1 MRFRLPVFVSAL
13 VLFAAVTAPAAE
25 LDDIRRLAD
34 EGQQDAA
41 LRRLDERL
49 VRDPSDVPA
58 RFLKGSI
65 LLQTGK
71 LGEAREAF
79 DEVTRRAPKLPEPY
93 NNLAVI
99 YAAQGDY
106 EKARQSLYKAEHQA
120 PDYAAAQI
128 NLGDLY
134 VKLAVDAYRRALELN
149 PADEASR
156 AKLLALDALFRRQ

>member
-1 MRFRLPVFVSAL
+1 MRFRLSASLSAL
-13 VLFAAVTAPAAE
+13 ALLVALAAPAAE

-49 VRDPSDVPA
+49 VRDPTDVPA
-58 RFLKGSI
+58 RFLKGSL
-65 LLQTGK
+65 LLQSGK
-71 LGEAREAF
+71 FAEAREAF
-79 DEVTRRAPKLPEPY
+79 DEITRRAPKLPEPY

-106 EKARQSLYKAEHQA
+106 EKARQALYTAAQQA
-120 PDYAAAQI
+120 PDYASAQI

-134 VKLAVDAYRRALELN
+134 VKLAVDSYRRALELN

>member
-1 MRFRLPVFVSAL
+1 MRPWLQRFLPAL
-13 VLFAAVTAPAAE
+13 ALAAAFAAPAAE

-34 EGQQDAA
+34 EGQREAA
-41 LRRLDERL
+41 LKRLDERL
-49 VRDPSDVPA
+49 VRDPSDVPG

-65 LLQTGK
+65 LLDMGK
-71 LGEAREAF
+71 LAEAREAF
-79 DEVTRRAPKLPEPY
+79 DEVSRRAPKLPEPY

-106 EKARQSLYKAEHQA
+106 EKARQALYTAAQQA
-120 PDYAAAQI
+120 PDYAAAHI

-134 VKLAVDAYRRALELN
+134 VKLATDSYRRALELN